1 MFEEQIFVFYVI
13 YLFCNALLFR
23 YLIVY
28 LQSRK
33 YVRIMTTFALEN
45 LWTYLQGLSLKQ
57 AEREWLANKLIE
69 AKDMEETKTSS
80 PAAKK
85 IRKKNRP
92 LSPDVELL
100 GNLHLRE
107 FTQKELDE
115 DPLLAAIVEDRRQVK

>member
-1 MFEEQIFVFYVI
+1 
-13 YLFCNALLFR
+13 
-23 YLIVY
+23 
-28 LQSRK
+28 
-33 YVRIMTTFALEN
+33 MTTFALEN

-69 AKDMEETKTSS
+69 AKDMEETKTSC